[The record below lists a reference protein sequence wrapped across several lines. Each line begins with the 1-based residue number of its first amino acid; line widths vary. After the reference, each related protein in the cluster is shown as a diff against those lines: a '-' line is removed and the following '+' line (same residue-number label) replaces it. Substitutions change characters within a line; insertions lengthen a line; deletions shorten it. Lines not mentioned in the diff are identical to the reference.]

1 MIIDKTLAYKLLIS
15 IVDIGLNLRQIAINA
30 KYVFCYHLGPVNHQK
45 MCTGTTLFFGP
56 KGYALKIAENA
67 LSREPLVV

>member
-1 MIIDKTLAYKLLIS
+1 MFRWY
-15 IVDIGLNLRQIAINA
+15 Q
-30 KYVFCYHLGPVNHQK
+30 LGPVNHQK

-67 LSREPLVV
+67 LSREPLVVGTWETPHFVQKVHVSISV

>member
-1 MIIDKTLAYKLLIS
+1 MIIDKTLAYKHLIS